1 MQPDTEQLFNVLIE
15 SRANYPVR
23 NTQSIAKGNGWRYNY
38 LRTGHSLLFAILVHI
53 CESALTCALV
63 TSLWH
68 RIGCDVN
75 YDCLQLFPFS
85 ILFSE
90 AAILLSAAR
99 MDCEVQYDSASAH

>member
-15 SRANYPVR
+15 SQANYNYKVK
-23 NTQSIAKGNGWRYNY
+23 AKGNGWRYNY
-38 LRTGHSLLFAILVHI
+38 LRTGHSLLFDILVHI
-53 CESALTCALV
+53 CKSALTCVLV

-85 ILFSE
+85 ILFYE

-99 MDCEVQYDSASAH
+99 MDSEEQYDSASAH